1 MFTQIQQH
9 WSRPNLTQSTLTA
22 AARAETSRADNTH
35 NSSDTCTCPCSRTVT
50 YDWSGALVNHSEGFY
65 WFHYPR
71 SPHGVSGV
79 WFKCR
84 ELHSWSSRA
93 AMVSAQFRG
102 WPYSGKFCQIFWQK
116 LNLRKNT
123 KQSKSLVCEDR
134 PLAQPLTL
142 EWSCKQSA
150 PHLSQAVLHNGL
162 CSIVSISC
170 YCRHFCVVIAQQC
183 HHRQYCAHNF
193 YGR

>member
-22 AARAETSRADNTH
+22 AARAETIRADNTH

-50 YDWSGALVNHSEGFY
+50 YDWSGALVNYSEGFY

-84 ELHSWSSRA
+84 ELPWFPLSSEA
-93 AMVSAQFRG
+93 GLTAGYF
-102 WPYSGKFCQIFWQK
+102 GKFLDKKNEICQKIQK
-116 LNLRKNT
+116 KDKMKET
-123 KQSKSLVCEDR
+123 IQSKSLVCEDR
-134 PLAQPLTL
+134 PLL
-142 EWSCKQSA
+142 EWWCKQSA

-170 YCRHFCVVIAQQC
+170 YCRHFCAVIAQQC